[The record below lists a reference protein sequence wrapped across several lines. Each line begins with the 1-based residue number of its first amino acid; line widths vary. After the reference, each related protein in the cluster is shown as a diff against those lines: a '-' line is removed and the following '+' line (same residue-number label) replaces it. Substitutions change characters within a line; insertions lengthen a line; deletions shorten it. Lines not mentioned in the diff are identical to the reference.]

1 MKIQTN
7 IAANN
12 AYRNLATTG
21 MALEKSIAKLS
32 SGFRINRS
40 ADDAAGLAIAN
51 KLRSDVRSLQAAQ
64 RNAAQ
69 GSSMLQIA
77 DGAINTISGMLDR
90 LKELATQANSA
101 SIGAEAPKLSAE
113 YQKITQ
119 EIDRIVNTTK
129 YQGASLINGTFG
141 ATVDA
146 ASTALAA
153 VGVSNVNLNG
163 AAAGAYTLAAAATA
177 ATISGASGSQIV
189 TGISTSAAGSVTF
202 SNFGVTVNGGSSWVG
217 ALSLN
222 GTTVTVGATTT
233 ADFMVSSS
241 GSYGAGGNDLV
252 SVAAGNLNL
261 AVAGLGLTTGGTV
274 LDTQAAAAA
283 ELTLIDSAIS
293 KVNAAIGDVG
303 AALNRFDYATA
314 NTSSAIQNFTAAE
327 STIRDADMASEM
339 TTFTKNQILQQAGTA
354 MLAQANAAP
363 QTILKLIQ

>member
-7 IAANN
+7 VAANN
-12 AYRNLATTG
+12 AYGNLAKTG

-69 GSSMLQIA
+69 GTAMLQIA
-77 DGAINTISGMLDR
+77 DGAIGTISGMLDR

-119 EIDRIVNTTK
+119 EIDRIVSTTK
-129 YQGASLINGTFG
+129 YQGASLVDGTFG
-141 ATVDA
+141 ATVNTS
-146 ASTALAA
+146 STALAA
-153 VGVSNVNLNG
+153 AGVSNVNLNG
-163 AAAGAYTLAAAATA
+163 AAAGSYTLAAAATA
-177 ATISGASGSQIV
+177 ATLTAATGSQIV

-222 GTTVTVGATTT
+222 GTNVTVGATTT

-241 GSYGAGGNDLV
+241 GSYTSNDRV
-252 SVAAGNLNL
+252 SISAGNLNL
-261 AVAGLGLTTGGTV
+261 AVSGLGLTTGGTV
-274 LDTQAAAAA
+274 LDTQAGSAA
-283 ELTLIDSAIS
+283 ELTKIDTAIS
-293 KVNAAIGDVG
+293 KVNSAIGDVG

-327 STIRDADMASEM
+327 STIRDADMAAEM

-354 MLAQANAAP
+354 MLAQANQAP